1 MFTQICLKAFL
12 AKVYG
17 LFISFNLLLFCF
29 VGFNLSPLTPPL
41 GTFMLYIIN
50 NFRSLHVFASHLQ
63 IIALRVY
70 TSYFASDGE
79 SDIDDRR
86 NQKLITLD
94 GAIN

>member
-1 MFTQICLKAFL
+1 MPYLL
-12 AKVYG
+12 ASTFY
-17 LFISFNLLLFCF
+17 CF
-29 VGFNLSPLTPPL
+29 ALSGSIYPPLPPPPPL